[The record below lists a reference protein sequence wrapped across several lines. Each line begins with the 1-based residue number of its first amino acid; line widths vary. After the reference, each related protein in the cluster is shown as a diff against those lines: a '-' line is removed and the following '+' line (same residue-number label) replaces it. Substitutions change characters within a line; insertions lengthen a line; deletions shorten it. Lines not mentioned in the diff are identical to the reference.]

1 MIKMNIT
8 NIDIAVV
15 NIIIGVLLVILVSI
29 QTYSSLKLESKR
41 QETERLYS
49 DLASN
54 NLRVDSLLG
63 KYERLFTE
71 MTADNNSIS
80 VLKDRIMVLDY
91 TVEELKQQEERLRRN
106 TQYLERTNA
115 ELCKSNSDL
124 ADKCVRLRG
133 KIEDGNK
140 SIEEMGDYIDSLKI
154 VKEGLETAVSN
165 FPVEEV
171 PYLSTSIFAM
181 GVTPSISHK
190 LEGYGI
196 LYVGDIINLSEQYLI
211 EIWGVG
217 PVNLERIKNK
227 LKDNDV
233 WFGMDVIRVNNRWYR
248 RKCNLISE

>member
-1 MIKMNIT
+1 M
-8 NIDIAVV
+8 DIAVV
-15 NIIIGVLLVILVSI
+15 NIIVGVLLVLLVSI
-29 QTYSSLKLESKR
+29 QTYSSVKLESKR

-54 NLRVDSLLG
+54 NLRLDSLLG

-71 MTADNNSIS
+71 IEADSNKSCA
-80 VLKDRIMVLDY
+80 LKNMIRELDD
-91 TVEELKQQEERLRRN
+91 TVEELKQREEKLRWN
-106 TQYLERTNA
+106 NKYLERVNG
-115 ELCKSNSDL
+115 ELNKSNSEL
-124 ADKCVRLRG
+124 VERCTRIRDK
-133 KIEDGNK
+133 IMAGNK
-140 SIEEMGDYIDSLKI
+140 SIEEMGDYIDSLNI

-165 FPVEEV
+165 LPVEEV
-171 PYLSTSIFAM
+171 PYLSTSVFAM

-217 PVNLERIKNK
+217 PVNLERIKTK
-227 LKDNDV
+227 MKENDV

-248 RKCNLISE
+248 RKCKLISE